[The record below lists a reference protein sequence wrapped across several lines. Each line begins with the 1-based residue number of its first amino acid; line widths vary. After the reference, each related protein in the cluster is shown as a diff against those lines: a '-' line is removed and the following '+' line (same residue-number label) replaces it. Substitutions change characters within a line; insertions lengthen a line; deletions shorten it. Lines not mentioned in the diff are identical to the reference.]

1 MAGTASGKAIEPV
14 QITRQSGDSHSF
26 SYDAANAYNAVRAY
40 YTDKKTGKKVFARFG
55 RFGPMIQL
63 GDNSIEGEELK
74 FAPMPAGEKIETV
87 TLEKAMQMFAL
98 PRLVGKTEDGD
109 EITANIGQ
117 YGPYIKIKNL
127 FVSIKPLSPF

>member
-1 MAGTASGKAIEPV
+1 
-14 QITRQSGDSHSF
+14 
-26 SYDAANAYNAVRAY
+26 
-40 YTDKKTGKKVFARFG
+40 
-55 RFGPMIQL
+55 MIQL

-127 FVSIKPLSPF
+127 FVSIKPLSPFEISEKEAQMLYAEKLKNDEKRVLKRFKNGIVISRGGFGRKYIIFDDIKSLIAKRY